1 MVFPPGETVPQYLSV
16 HQTNLSL
23 SEASVDVV
31 NFTTCD
37 ASEQDMGV
45 YKGSYLR
52 SARHPLEHQP
62 RADKQPNILKDEI
75 GIAIIGSCGYVPP
88 AISIPNKA
96 EGTFLVVTL
105 FATASHQQ
113 LSASTNL

>member
-62 RADKQPNILKDEI
+62 RADKQPNIL
-75 GIAIIGSCGYVPP
+75 
-88 AISIPNKA
+88 NK
-96 EGTFLVVTL
+96 GKKKNVQQSFKILVQV
-105 FATASHQQ
+105 
-113 LSASTNL
+113 